1 MAVEQAKM
9 EQKIERKTSFADFVR
24 ETRQEIAK
32 VTWPSRKETVG
43 TTVAIVVMAFAAGL
57 FFLLVDSV
65 LGAVVS
71 RILGM
76 NS

>member
-1 MAVEQAKM
+1 MADEQNKAEKA
-9 EQKIERKTSFADFVR
+9 ERKTSFADFVR

-32 VTWPSRKETVG
+32 VTWPSQKETLM
-43 TTVAIVVMAFAAGL
+43 TTVAIVVMAVAAGV
-57 FFLLVDSV
+57 FFLAVDSV